1 MPTISRDKTV
11 ELIRSSLAGGETSAR
26 AVAAEAVD
34 AAESLNSAINA
45 FLEID
50 RDGALRDAEN
60 IDAALRGAGSG
71 QTGPDEPERGP
82 LGDFVTGGSIARQP
96 LAGVPVAVKDNICVT
111 GMRAT
116 CGSRILADYE
126 PQYDATVTERLR
138 AAGSVIVGKTNCDE
152 FAMGSSNENSAFGPV
167 RNPWDTERV
176 PGGSSGGSAAAVAS
190 RVVPVAL
197 GSETGGSVRQPAALC
212 GIVGLK
218 PTYGRV
224 SRYGL
229 VAFGSSLDQVSI
241 FGLTVK
247 DAAVTLGVIAGRDGR
262 DATTADVPV
271 PDYAAD
277 LGGDVRGARIGVPRE
292 LFGEGLDAE
301 VRARVEAA
309 VEAYRELGAEIV
321 DVVLPHARYSIAVYY
336 IIATAEASSNLARY
350 DGIRYGHRAE
360 GAGELRELY
369 RLTREEGFGAEVK
382 RRIMLGTYVLS
393 SGYYDAYYRKAQQV
407 RTLIRG
413 DFLEAFERCDAILTP
428 TTPTPAFRLGEKT
441 DDPLSMYLS
450 DVYTCMANL
459 AGVPGL
465 SVPCGLSSEGLPV
478 GFQLMGRHWSE
489 GDILRLAH
497 AYEQAHPLTAR
508 PRLSAVAGA
517 GA

>member
-1 MPTISRDKTV
+1 MPTPIQDRTV
-11 ELIRSSLAGGETSAR
+11 ELIKAAVSRGETTAREIALSALD
-26 AVAAEAVD
+26 AAEA
-34 AAESLNSAINA
+34 LNPTLNT

-50 RDGALRDAEN
+50 REGALGRAEALDAEGQ
-60 IDAALRGAGSG
+60 AGEGAETGARALRGV
-71 QTGPDEPERGP
+71 P
-82 LGDFVTGGSIARQP
+82 IA
-96 LAGVPVAVKDNICVT
+96 LKDNICVA

-116 CGSRILADYE
+116 CGSRILENYE
-126 PQYDATVTERLR
+126 PQYDATVTQRLR
-138 AAGSVIVGKTNCDE
+138 EAGAVVVGKTNCDE
-152 FAMGSSNENSAFGPV
+152 FAMGSSNENSAFGLV

-176 PGGSSGGSAAAVAS
+176 PGGSSGGSAVAVAS

-229 VAFGSSLDQVSI
+229 VAFGSSLDQVSV
-241 FGLTVK
+241 FGLTVR
-247 DAAVTLGVIAGRDGR
+247 DAAATLRVIAGRDER

-277 LGGDVRGARIGVPRE
+277 LGGDLRGARVGVPRE
-292 LFGEGLDAE
+292 LFGEGLDPE

-309 VEAYRELGAEIV
+309 VEAYRDLGAEV
-321 DVVLPHARYSIAVYY
+321 LDVALPHARYSIAVYY

-350 DGIRYGHRAE
+350 DGVRYGHRAE
-360 GAGELRELY
+360 GAGELREMY
-369 RLTREEGFGAEVK
+369 RRTREEGFGAEVK

-407 RTLIRG
+407 RTLIRR
-413 DFLEAFERCDAILTP
+413 DFLAAFERCDAVLTP

-459 AGVPGL
+459 AGVPGV
-465 SVPCGLSSEGLPV
+465 SVPCGLSSAGLPI
-478 GFQLMGRHWSE
+478 GFQLMGRHWGE

-497 AYEQAHPLTAR
+497 AYEQAHPLGAR
-508 PRLSAVAGA
+508 PRLSATDATAGA
-517 GA
+517 